1 MCGKQGAFMGH
12 KMQKVNLSEQI
23 VDAMIQ
29 YIEDGKWSVGE
40 KLPNEMELAEYFG
53 VSRNALR
60 EALKILTNTGILV
73 ARPGIGTVVSENA
86 SFGISSR
93 QFLRDLCSSDS
104 VEQILETRLFI
115 EPEMAY
121 HACLRSTDQELQELR
136 KSLTETTTAWKN
148 KKLDTDAF
156 SFHLQIAKL
165 SRNDICASL
174 MRTILEQLAGDKQY
188 REFNKRVDSDFVES
202 QFYAHEKIMSAL
214 EKRDPQLA
222 KKIMYEHL
230 LIRIKLINPEYL
242 AANKE
247 NALY

>member
-1 MCGKQGAFMGH
+1 
-12 KMQKVNLSEQI
+12 MQKVNLSEQI
-23 VDAMIQ
+23 VDAIIQ
-29 YIEDGKWSVGE
+29 YIEDGKWSVGD
-40 KLPNEMELAEYFG
+40 KLPSEMELAEYFG

-73 ARPGIGTVVSENA
+73 ARPGIGTVISENA
-86 SFGISSR
+86 AFGISSR

-148 KKLDTDAF
+148 KKLETDAF

-165 SRNDICASL
+165 SRNDVCAGL
-174 MRTILEQLAGDKQY
+174 MRTMLQQLAGDTQY

-202 QFYAHEKIMSAL
+202 QFYAHEEIMSAM
-214 EKRDPQLA
+214 EKRNSLLA
-222 KKIMYEHL
+222 KRIMYEHL
-230 LIRIKLINPEYL
+230 LIRIKLINPEYH

-247 NALY
+247 NILY